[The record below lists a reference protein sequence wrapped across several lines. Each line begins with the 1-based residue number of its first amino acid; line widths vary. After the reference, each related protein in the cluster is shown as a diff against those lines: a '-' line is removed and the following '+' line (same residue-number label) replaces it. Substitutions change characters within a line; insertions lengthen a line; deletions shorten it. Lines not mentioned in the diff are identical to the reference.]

1 MPQNVEDS
9 EEEAEEGSTSNI
21 KNDPQFSLK
30 ALKKVDSEV
39 GIISPYYPDDG
50 EVVPQFVPALKDDEK
65 NSDLIRVKSKK
76 RWIDGITALWGKKKR
91 GGSNRRRLWIRGN
104 NRNHGNGS
112 SEDERIKRRYV
123 LMTPHQYHALKGK
136 STPGCLTN
144 TIHSAS

>member
-9 EEEAEEGSTSNI
+9 EEEAEEGSTSSI

-39 GIISPYYPDDG
+39 GISPYSDDG
-50 EVVPQFVPALKDDEK
+50 EVPQFVPLKDDEK

-91 GGSNRRRLWIRGN
+91 GGSNRRRLWTRG

-112 SEDERIKRRYV
+112 EDEERKRRYV

-136 STPGCLTN
+136 STWLSYKYN
-144 TIHSAS
+144 SQ